1 MLTRISRI
9 TAATACCLL
18 TAIGLLALPALA
30 WISTFLALLIGSL
43 AAIRAHSTHPD
54 IPDAAR
60 TGITAAA
67 VTAAAGLVAA
77 GVIALLGPVAA
88 SVIPLLFG
96 AAGAWAWHHR
106 RGSGGHTDTRK
117 AGPGTAM
124 RHHAAGP
131 GQTSHTAP
139 QPPRLPMIHTGR
151 ATAAELRAA
160 WQRSY
165 WLLHDLPPAPVRCEM
180 ADLRQR
186 LLDELERR
194 DPQGLRRWLQND
206 PRAGSDPGRYLTAN
220 HQTNPRTAERG

>member
-1 MLTRISRI
+1 MLTRISR
-9 TAATACCLL
+9 TAVTACCLL

-96 AAGAWAWHHR
+96 AAGAWPGITDRVGAENRVTVPDQRVHGR
-106 RGSGGHTDTRK
+106 PTAPSSSRGS
-117 AGPGTAM
+117 
-124 RHHAAGP
+124 
-131 GQTSHTAP
+131 
-139 QPPRLPMIHTGR
+139 
-151 ATAAELRAA
+151 
-160 WQRSY
+160 
-165 WLLHDLPPAPVRCEM
+165 PA
-180 ADLRQR
+180 
-186 LLDELERR
+186 
-194 DPQGLRRWLQND
+194 
-206 PRAGSDPGRYLTAN
+206 
-220 HQTNPRTAERG
+220 